1 MHLSEAPPSAT
12 PDAAHD
18 AQHADEHYQPLKNAI
33 PAWLGDTSAT
43 RREALKSSLPQQP
56 AALKNAPAEQHAL
69 MKSLGAAHI
78 SAQSRVDK
86 SLEHLQDAATSPSL
100 CSRPS

>member
-43 RREALKSSLPQQP
+43 RREALKNSVPQQP
-56 AALKNAPAEQHAL
+56 AAL
-69 MKSLGAAHI
+69 
-78 SAQSRVDK
+78 QSRQPN
-86 SLEHLQDAATSPSL
+86 SM
-100 CSRPS
+100 R